1 MIFLQNT
8 IILLLILTVSTGLLG
23 LFFYSDYLKKMS
35 CLSVSFIS
43 LIVLFII
50 IAKNSAK
57 AKDLYIII
65 GSIIIIFSISLIT
78 GIGII
83 SNISRLEEVSDKKKN
98 T

>member
-8 IILLLILTVSTGLLG
+8 IILLLILTVSVGLLG

-35 CLSVSFIS
+35 CLSVAFIS
-43 LIVLFII
+43 LIILFVI
-50 IAKNSAK
+50 IARNSAK

-65 GSIIIIFSISLIT
+65 GAIIIIFSISLIT

-83 SNISRLEEVSDKKKN
+83 SNIARLEEVKDKKKN
-98 T
+98 S

>member
-8 IILLLILTVSTGLLG
+8 IILLLILTVSVGLLG

-35 CLSVSFIS
+35 CLSVAFIS
-43 LIVLFII
+43 LIILFVI
-50 IAKNSAK
+50 IARNSAK

-65 GSIIIIFSISLIT
+65 GAIIIIFSISLIT

-83 SNISRLEEVSDKKKN
+83 SNIARLEEVKDKKKN